1 MGDKELKGGRRGVP
15 FRFDERCAYLQDE
28 VKQQFSAPRNRGV
41 AIIDDKLC
49 TPLFYWYH
57 EHGSKSRNSRETE
70 LHNNDTV
77 GLSIPNNDEHT
88 KIDCI
93 MCSLHTGVYES
104 PT

>member
-49 TPLFYWYH
+49 TPLFY
-57 EHGSKSRNSRETE
+57 
-70 LHNNDTV
+70 
-77 GLSIPNNDEHT
+77 
-88 KIDCI
+88 
-93 MCSLHTGVYES
+93 
-104 PT
+104 